1 MAPSEILAN
10 AFIPQYYNV
19 LARDPGLLYKFYTDT
34 SKFVRVED
42 DGSTSTTTTKRG
54 INEKILSLNH
64 GGKFAITSIDAQESP
79 NMDVHI
85 LVTGS
90 ETGRDNLVRHFA
102 QSFLLGPMENGTGY
116 YLLHDMFRYVGNA
129 NQLVVGDR
137 GSSGSNVD
145 LHEPASD
152 DLVRETSATTS
163 MAPKF
168 LEQMNKNDQHENKS
182 DLCKY
187 LSDTLVKEADPFD
200 ILNWWKTNS
209 SKYPVLSEMA
219 RNVLSVPVSTVASES
234 AFSTRGRILDSYRS
248 SLRPKTVEAL
258 VCAQN
263 WLRSK
268 ESMPDLRDVI

>member
-1 MAPSEILAN
+1 MSC
-10 AFIPQYYNV
+10 
-19 LARDPGLLYKFYTDT
+19 
-34 SKFVRVED
+34 
-42 DGSTSTTTTKRG
+42 
-54 INEKILSLNH
+54 
-64 GGKFAITSIDAQESP
+64 
-79 NMDVHI
+79 
-85 LVTGS
+85 
-90 ETGRDNLVRHFA
+90 
-102 QSFLLGPMENGTGY
+102 
-116 YLLHDMFRYVGNA
+116 
-129 NQLVVGDR
+129 
-137 GSSGSNVD
+137 SSGSNVD

-163 MAPKF
+163 MAAKF

-209 SKYPVLSEMA
+209 SKYLVLSEMA

-234 AFSTRGRILDSYRS
+234 AFSTEGRILDSYRS

-268 ESMPDLRDVI
+268 ESMPDLRDVISELDSIEEIANEYVYLNIDDDLDC